1 MTAMQIRALAPG
13 EPLPM
18 PLLLL
23 ADPSEELILSYIHQS
38 HTFVAEKAGAIVGV
52 LVLQPQGQLAEIRNV
67 AVDAQHQGQGIG
79 RKLVEFAIAWARE
92 QSIKQLLVCTG
103 NSSLPALALYQRCG
117 FRVASIDEGYF
128 VRTYPEPIFENGLPC
143 TDRIK
148 LRLELQPQP

>member
-1 MTAMQIRALAPG
+1 MQIRTLVPG

-23 ADPSEELILSYIHQS
+23 ADPSEEFILSYIQQS

-52 LVLQPQGQLAEIRNV
+52 LVLQPQGQMAEIRNV
-67 AVDAQHQGQGIG
+67 AVDAPHQGQGIG
-79 RKLVEFAIAWARE
+79 RKLVEFAVAWARE
-92 QSIKQLLVCTG
+92 QSIKQLIVCTG
-103 NSSLPALALYQRCG
+103 NSSLPALSLYQRCG
-117 FRVASIDEGYF
+117 FWVASIDKGYF
-128 VRTYPEPIFENGLPC
+128 LRTYPEPIFENGLPC

>member
-1 MTAMQIRALAPG
+1 MQIRTLVPG

-23 ADPSEELILSYIHQS
+23 ADPSAELILSYIQQS
-38 HTFVAEKAGAIVGV
+38 HTFVAEKAGSIVGV
-52 LVLQPQGQLAEIRNV
+52 LVLQPQGQMAEIRNV
-67 AVDAQHQGQGIG
+67 AVDAPHQGQGIG
-79 RKLVEFAIAWARE
+79 RKLVEFAIAQARQ

-103 NSSLPALALYQRCG
+103 NSSLPALALYLRCG
-117 FRVASIDEGYF
+117 FKVASIDKGYF
-128 VRTYPEPIFENGLPC
+128 LRTYPQPIFENGLPC